1 MKVAMVL
8 FVMVVG
14 ISGLIGFSLLTA
26 AFVMIKRRGG
36 WQQAMR
42 PAPDGQWS
50 SAMRLMTTGVAISG
64 LCLSVM
70 FISFAVPGAS
80 YLGQVGLACSVSYGT
95 LGVLL
100 AVFSV
105 WLLLHAREH

>member
-1 MKVAMVL
+1 MKVVM
-8 FVMVVG
+8 FVVIMVVC
-14 ISGLIGFSLLTA
+14 ISGLIGYGLMTA

-36 WQQAMR
+36 WQQAMQ

-50 SAMRLMTTGVAISG
+50 SARRLMTTGAAISG

-80 YLGQVGLACSVSYGT
+80 YLGQLGLACSVTYGT
-95 LGVLL
+95 IGVLL
-100 AVFSV
+100 AAFSV
-105 WLLLHAREH
+105 RLLLHAREH

>member
-1 MKVAMVL
+1 MKVVMFL
-8 FVMVVG
+8 FAMVVG
-14 ISGLIGFSLLTA
+14 IIGLVGYGLMTA
-26 AFVMIKRRGG
+26 ALVMIKRRGG
-36 WQQAMR
+36 WQPAMQ

-50 SAMRLMTTGVAISG
+50 SAMRLMTTGAAVSG
-64 LCLSVM
+64 LSLSVM

-80 YLGQVGLACSVSYGT
+80 YLGQVGLAYSVSYGT

-105 WLLLHAREH
+105 RLLLHARKH